1 MESFIVEVED
11 LFKMDTTRSKGE
23 QNFNS
28 NMTHFRIPLYQR
40 EYKWSPDRVKVLLD
54 DINRQK
60 KLLGIIWLHEKKQEK
75 IYEIIDGQQR
85 VTTLLFCLVILH
97 NLFVDCS
104 LEQKTIME
112 IIHPRDRYVLENESF
127 GEDYI
132 KKNNGELCIEI
143 QNDIY
148 FQEEHI
154 KNILET
160 IKAVLEKNTYKEHFL
175 DNLLK
180 CQFVVIVNNDTIGSF
195 QDAAEQI
202 FLDINEKTEEL
213 DSEDIFKGHC
223 FKNFANHN
231 IDTIREDWIDVKK
244 CGMKFCNAFMS
255 KSSEGMKK
263 FLYHYLLIRES
274 PKVTPE
280 LTLDGKH
287 YLFGKNATETHN
299 LLRDICSRTNSILE
313 LYENIK
319 KDDYI
324 FEDLCVDAVQHRN
337 DKELN
342 TCRILCRELL
352 EYKSVEYSKF
362 PFYCLVYAL
371 RTNES
376 LCEKTHVRDF
386 CQIINDLYIYMF
398 LFAYDS
404 GRKKKEDLDYTVRD
418 ALKSADY
425 ENIVR
430 LIRETTGNLRK
441 SYVKQCTLKPDIKI
455 FKRLAFYYSIMD
467 FYDKNKMSQTQI
479 YLDKPVSDS
488 SDTLEHFIIPKKNGI
503 QWKRSDG
510 TFFKFK
516 VDTEELKAC
525 KKCTINYLL
534 LPKYMNGDID
544 NFDVVRKIAD
554 IKEEYRGKN
563 LPNHISIYIKTIEGI
578 PEYQELQKLKSD
590 NEQDTSVIESKYMEF
605 LNAYFSDDNQ
615 SKILTELAKKI
626 KEVF

>member
-1 MESFIVEVED
+1 MKSFIVTVED
-11 LFKMDTTRSKGE
+11 LFKMDSTKSTG
-23 QNFNS
+23 QQDFNPK
-28 NMTHFRIPLYQR
+28 MTHFKIPLYQR
-40 EYKWSPDRVKVLLD
+40 EYKWSPDRVKELIG
-54 DINRQK
+54 DIKTQK
-60 KLLGIIWLHEKKQEK
+60 KLLGIILLDENQSDKV
-75 IYEIIDGQQR
+75 YEIIDGQQR
-85 VTTLLFCLVILH
+85 VTTLLFLFLMLY
-97 NLFVDCS
+97 NLADF
-104 LEQKTIME
+104 LEKLTIME
-112 IIHPRDRYVLENESF
+112 IIHPENRYVLKNESF
-127 GEDYI
+127 GENYI
-132 KKNNGELCIEI
+132 VENDGKLSVEI

-148 FQEEHI
+148 FQRERIQE
-154 KNILET
+154 ILET
-160 IKAVLEKNTYKEHFL
+160 IKEVLEDTDRNKLLN
-175 DNLLK
+175 NLLK
-180 CQFVVIVNNDTIGSF
+180 CQFVVIINNDTIGSF

-202 FLDINEKTEEL
+202 FLDINEKTEAL

-231 IDTIREDWIDVKK
+231 IDTIREDWINVKK
-244 CGMKFCNAFMS
+244 CGMRFCNTFMS
-255 KSSEGMKK
+255 KSSKSMKN

-274 PKVTPE
+274 PKVTSE

-299 LLRDICSRTNSILE
+299 LLQDICSRTNNILE
-313 LYENIK
+313 LYENVK
-319 KDDYI
+319 KNDYI

-352 EYKSVEYSKF
+352 EYKNVEYSKF
-362 PFYCLVYAL
+362 PFYCLIYAL
-371 RTNES
+371 KTNES
-376 LCEKTHVRDF
+376 LREKMHVRDF

-398 LFAYDS
+398 LFAYDANN
-404 GRKKKEDLDYTVRD
+404 KKKEDIDYAVRD
-418 ALKSADY
+418 ALKSSDY

-430 LIRETTGNLRK
+430 SIREATGNLRK
-441 SYVKQCTLKPDIKI
+441 RYVKQCTMKPNIKI

-467 FYDKNKMSQTQI
+467 FYDKNKMCQTQI
-479 YLDKPVSDS
+479 YLDKPGSDS

-503 QWKRSDG
+503 QWKRNDG

-544 NFDVVRKIAD
+544 NFDVVQKIAD
-554 IKEEYRGKN
+554 IKEGYRGKN
-563 LPNHISIYIKTIEGI
+563 LPNHISIYINSIEGM

-605 LNAYFSDDNQ
+605 LNAYFSDDTQ

-626 KEVF
+626 KEIFL